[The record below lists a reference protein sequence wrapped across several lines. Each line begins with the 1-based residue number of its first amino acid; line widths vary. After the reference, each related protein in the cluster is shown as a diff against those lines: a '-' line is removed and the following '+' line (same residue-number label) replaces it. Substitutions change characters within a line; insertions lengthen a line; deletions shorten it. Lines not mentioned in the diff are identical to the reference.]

1 MSCRF
6 AQRQEARAGAVV
18 AEYESLQQQQLAQLH
33 RAAAELG
40 SSARLSEA
48 QQQLGQME
56 ATLEAADREH
66 AARVASIL
74 GKLQVRHHMYTSA
87 ALSTVDII
95 SKLSTAYALRN
106 QVVRVVVG
114 RIPACRHVDIYCV
127 CVCVCANLCCAAFSC
142 AGSACRISQGVEGGL
157 SHRATL

>member
-6 AQRQEARAGAVV
+6 MQRQEARAGAVA
-18 AEYESLQQQQLAQLH
+18 AEYESLQQQLAQLH

-74 GKLQVRHHMYTSA
+74 GKLQVRHYT
-87 ALSTVDII
+87 I
-95 SKLSTAYALRN
+95 
-106 QVVRVVVG
+106 Q
-114 RIPACRHVDIYCV
+114 C
-127 CVCVCANLCCAAFSC
+127 
-142 AGSACRISQGVEGGL
+142 
-157 SHRATL
+157 